1 AVAEERVERRPGRGP
16 PKGQARGLEAATPL
30 AREHAPDRDSSRGE
44 RGAHAARLGAAL
56 LREVALGG
64 ALVQA
69 EARRVAE
76 RAVGRRVA
84 HDDDL
89 AAGAQERPQ
98 RLVSGGQAWRR
109 QGLRGV
115 GEVAPLEPLLA
126 HPEVAQVQRGVV
138 AGGAGADDDHA
149 ARRADEYGGRQ
160 RRLARVLEDDP
171 RTYALAQRVPERLA
185 ERTGAFRP

>member
-1 AVAEERVERRPGRGP
+1 MSYLFFFFFNDTATTEIYTLSLHDALPISKGR
-16 PKGQARGLEAATPL
+16 ARGLEAATPL
-30 AREHAPDRDSSRGE
+30 AREHAPDRDTARGE

-109 QGLRGV
+109 QG
-115 GEVAPLEPLLA
+115 
-126 HPEVAQVQRGVV
+126 QRGEREGRHP
-138 AGGAGADDDHA
+138 ARHGAAHT
-149 ARRADEYGGRQ
+149 ARTIFPNCLKASALTSTRPVRMSRRSPGR
-160 RRLARVLEDDP
+160 P
-171 RTYALAQRVPERLA
+171 CS
-185 ERTGAFRP
+185 RTGACSRAS